1 MSRRFNRARP
11 RVNKAPVVPART
23 AEDHMATVLDELTF
37 FQEFKAE
44 LLPDLRKLITGGAPT
59 KEILERARALA
70 TARLA
75 SLAALETDSRTALVA
90 IKELMD
96 RLDGKATE
104 RKEIKHSM
112 EQLRDEELDALVLTA
127 MKEVEDGK

>member
-1 MSRRFNRARP
+1 MSRRANGARP
-11 RVNKAPVVPART
+11 RVRREPPVPAKT
-23 AEDHMATVLDELTF
+23 AEDRMVESLDELSF

-44 LLPDLRKLITGGAPT
+44 LLPDLRKLVEGGAPT

-127 MKEVEDGK
+127 MKEAEDGE

>member
-1 MSRRFNRARP
+1 MSRRANGARP
-11 RVNKAPVVPART
+11 RVRREPPVPAKT
-23 AEDHMATVLDELTF
+23 AEDRMVESLDELSF

-44 LLPDLRKLITGGAPT
+44 LLPDLRKLVEGGAPT

-112 EQLRDEELDALVLTA
+112 EQLRDEELDALVMTA
-127 MKEVEDGK
+127 MNEAEDGE

>member
-1 MSRRFNRARP
+1 
-11 RVNKAPVVPART
+11 
-23 AEDHMATVLDELTF
+23 MATVLDELTF

-112 EQLRDEELDALVLTA
+112 EQLRDEELDALVMTA
-127 MKEVEDGK
+127 MKEAEDGE

>member
-1 MSRRFNRARP
+1 MGRRANGARP
-11 RVNKAPVVPART
+11 RVRREPPVPAKT
-23 AEDHMATVLDELTF
+23 AEDRMVESLDELSF

-44 LLPDLRKLITGGAPT
+44 LLPDLRKLVEGGAPT

-127 MKEVEDGK
+127 MKEAEDGE

>member
-1 MSRRFNRARP
+1 MSRRSNRARP
-11 RVNKAPVVPART
+11 RYKVASGVPART
-23 AEDHMATVLDELTF
+23 AEDHMVDVLDELTF

-112 EQLRDEELDALVLTA
+112 EQLKDEELDALVLTA
-127 MKEVEDGK
+127 MNEAEDGE

>member
-1 MSRRFNRARP
+1 MSRRSNGARP
-11 RVNKAPVVPART
+11 RVKAQPVVPART
-23 AEDHMATVLDELTF
+23 AEDHMVDVLDELTF

-44 LLPDLRKLITGGAPT
+44 LLPDLRKLIAGGAPT
-59 KEILERARALA
+59 KDILERARALA

-112 EQLRDEELDALVLTA
+112 EQLRDEELDALVMTA
-127 MKEVEDGK
+127 MKDVSE

>member
-127 MKEVEDGK
+127 MKDVSE